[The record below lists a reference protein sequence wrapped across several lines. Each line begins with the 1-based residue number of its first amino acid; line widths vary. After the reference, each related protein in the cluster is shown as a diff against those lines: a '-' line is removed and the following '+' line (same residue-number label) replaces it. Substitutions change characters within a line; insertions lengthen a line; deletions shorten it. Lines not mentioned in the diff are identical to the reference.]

1 MRKIVKE
8 LEFWVSNITDLNV
21 CLSDLALTVPSRK
34 NVNLL
39 DSRHYSYTL
48 EQLEASAKSGSLKAK
63 SDKLKVRKVAPEIL
77 VKPGVNV
84 STMPR
89 FIAQNSQRTKII
101 INEEKYEE
109 LQISEEKFA
118 EEMSED

>member
-21 CLSDLALTVPSRK
+21 CLSDLALTIPSRK

-109 LQISEEKFA
+109 LQVSEEKFA